1 MTQEEFLIIMR
12 EDVLETDMEIF
23 PETLLKDINEWDSL
37 AYVNFV
43 AMVNTNCGTTL
54 DRVKVQTAKTINDLF
69 NLLKS

>member
-43 AMVNTNCGTTL
+43 AMVNTTCGTTL